1 MVRLSDVKTANA
13 DFIASLNEPLVGVF
27 VGGTS
32 GTCEYAIRSLISNAA
47 SVGKSNS
54 KNIDLRIYIVGRNAK
69 AADVTIADCRKQ
81 CPQATFT
88 FIEAKDL
95 ALLKDVDRVCEEI
108 IRLETAASGPQSK
121 PRVDV
126 LVMSQAGS
134 IFVTCK
140 DTTEGL
146 DNLMSL
152 MYYSRMR
159 FIDRLLPLL
168 LESRL
173 PSSSSSGGVGSSS
186 ATAAHIISI
195 YAPRSEGQLF
205 TQDLSLRQPGH
216 FTYSNARSHI
226 AYFKTLF
233 FENLVAQYPGK
244 LSFCHVFPGLVHT
257 PGYKNPDL
265 PTWFKIVFPI
275 VGRPLMWVTGTSRA
289 ESGERTLFLA
299 TPRFPAKSLE
309 KGSGNDMV
317 AAVGADGQ
325 KGSGVYSVWS
335 DSETMSREE
344 VYKKTGVRKD
354 ELREMVWKHTMG
366 AFEDIEK
373 GNVFTG

>member
-1 MVRLSDVKTANA
+1 MVRLSDVKAANA
-13 DFIASLNEPLVGVF
+13 DFVASLSEPLVGVF

-32 GTCEYAIRSLISNAA
+32 GICEYALRSLVSNAA
-47 SVGKSNS
+47 SVGKSKS
-54 KNIDLRIYIVGRNAK
+54 RNIDLRIYIVGRNAK
-69 AADVTIADCRKQ
+69 AADVTIADCRKL
-81 CPQATFT
+81 CPQANFT
-88 FIEAKDL
+88 FVRAKDL

-108 IRLETAASGPQSK
+108 IKLETAANGPHSK

-134 IFVTCK
+134 IFVTRK

-168 LESRL
+168 VESRL
-173 PSSSSSGGVGSSS
+173 PPGGG
-186 ATAAHIISI
+186 AAHIISI
-195 YAPRSEGQLF
+195 YAPKTEGQLF
-205 TQDLSLRQPGH
+205 ADDLSLRQPGH
-216 FTYSNARSHI
+216 FTYMNARSHI

-233 FENLVAQYPGK
+233 FEKLVAQYPGK

-257 PGYKNPDL
+257 PGFKNPEL
-265 PTWFKIVFPI
+265 PTWFKVVFPI
-275 VGRPLMWVTGTSRA
+275 VGRPLMWVFGTSHA
-289 ESGERTLFLA
+289 EAGARTLFLA
-299 TPRFPAKSLE
+299 TPRFPAKGAREDS
-309 KGSGNDMV
+309 DV
-317 AAVGADGQ
+317 AVGADGQ
-325 KGSGVYSVWS
+325 KGSGVYTVWS

-344 VYKKTGVRKD
+344 VYKKTGVDKE